1 MNGGYLHLCGGRGE
15 KHFGKTTL
23 NTLDKDSNLDLPVIG
38 ILVYCES
45 DAFTHEVTERDAMPL
60 RLKEVHMVNQPF
72 IFNAVFQLFKPFIR
86 EKLKARMYFHGKKME
101 SLHKY
106 MNPDH
111 LPEDYGGKKPKIDY
125 TSKDWYPLLEELE
138 DTIREWNSFGIV
150 QP

>member
-1 MNGGYLHLCGGRGE
+1 
-15 KHFGKTTL
+15 
-23 NTLDKDSNLDLPVIG
+23 
-38 ILVYCES
+38 
-45 DAFTHEVTERDAMPL
+45 MPL

-138 DTIREWNSFGIV
+138 DTIRGDDTR
-150 QP
+150 